1 MMKNVVNI
9 DFNNIKNAVPS
20 FLTIV
25 IMLLAYS
32 ITDGLAIGIISFV
45 ILDLFVYIIDTIKY
59 KKNKELQKPK
69 LEINFITIIVLVL
82 FLIYFLV
89 PTVI

>member
-1 MMKNVVNI
+1 MMRNVVNI

-25 IMLLAYS
+25 IMVLAYS
-32 ITDGLAIGIISFV
+32 ITDGLAMEIISFV
-45 ILDLFVYIIDTIKY
+45 VIDLIIYIIDTIKY
-59 KKNKELQKPK
+59 KKNSKLAKPK
-69 LEINFITIIVLVL
+69 LEINFITLVVLIL

>member
-1 MMKNVVNI
+1 MKNVVNI

-25 IMLLAYS
+25 IMVLAYS
-32 ITDGLAIGIISFV
+32 ITDGLAIGIISYVV
-45 ILDLFVYIIDTIKY
+45 IDLIIYIIDTIKY
-59 KKNKELQKPK
+59 KKNLIKEKPK
-69 LEINFITIIVLVL
+69 LGINFITIIVLIL

-89 PTVI
+89 PTEI